1 MRRIDRFDKYMKV
14 KGLNDNKVTIQ
25 LGLSV
30 GTLGKSRKDGRDFS
44 GKSLAYQT
52 QHLLGCKFK
61 VSVNFALKQL
71 TVQRNEL

>member
-1 MRRIDRFDKYMKV
+1 MTSEQKETKNLTREDLKTIAPGETKV
-14 KGLNDNKVTIQ
+14 FNVPSIQ
-25 LGLSV
+25 AC
-30 GTLGKSRKDGRDFS
+30 FS